1 MRVASGKAS
10 RVSTYQFS
18 QRQLRGL
25 VALLVLLPWIPVTL
39 LWQVWRESNTHQ
51 REATRE
57 RLAAGYQQMLR
68 SADNS
73 LKRHLSQL
81 PPQEAPKAAQLFF
94 EDLFGQDW
102 VVRLLN
108 PQGTAL
114 GSSDPTP
121 GEPLAQHFLEKA
133 GLPWRVEVFLRN
145 PGTALAGTDP
155 TPAWILGLCVSVT
168 AGIAVTAGITVSR
181 QIALREL
188 RNTAV
193 ATVAHE
199 LRTPLASMR
208 MLLETLREGRCRTET
223 QKAEYLELITRENE
237 RLSRLAEHFLTYSR
251 ADVMDGLRLL
261 PTAPLAVVEQVLQTL
276 GHRLR
281 EPECQFHYTP
291 PEPPLPDIA
300 ADHDTLAT
308 ALSNLLENALKYGDP
323 PCLIHLALHR
333 DGAFIRFSVRDSGW
347 GIPSGEQTRIFEPFY
362 QVDQK
367 LSRSREGTGLG
378 LAIVARII
386 RAHRGRI
393 WVESQPGQGSVFHF
407 TIPLA

>member
-73 LKRHLSQL
+73 LKRHLSQH

-94 EDLFGQDW
+94 EDLFGQDL
-102 VVRLLN
+102 VVRLVN

-114 GSSDPTP
+114 GSSEPTP
-121 GEPLAQHFLEKA
+121 GEPLTQHFLEKA

-145 PGTALAGTDP
+145 PGTALAGGDP
-155 TPAWILGLCVSVT
+155 TPVWILGLCISVT

-188 RNTAV
+188 YQRHTAKGKSL
-193 ATVAHE
+193 TRGLGCDGKREWEDHE
-199 LRTPLASMR
+199 TNSTRWAKLRRCSIV
-208 MLLETLREGRCRTET
+208 CRTNRP
-223 QKAEYLELITRENE
+223 AGRENGCWRSNTGCQE
-237 RLSRLAEHFLTYSR
+237 R
-251 ADVMDGLRLL
+251 
-261 PTAPLAVVEQVLQTL
+261 
-276 GHRLR
+276 
-281 EPECQFHYTP
+281 
-291 PEPPLPDIA
+291 
-300 ADHDTLAT
+300 
-308 ALSNLLENALKYGDP
+308 
-323 PCLIHLALHR
+323 
-333 DGAFIRFSVRDSGW
+333 
-347 GIPSGEQTRIFEPFY
+347 
-362 QVDQK
+362 
-367 LSRSREGTGLG
+367 
-378 LAIVARII
+378 
-386 RAHRGRI
+386 
-393 WVESQPGQGSVFHF
+393 
-407 TIPLA
+407 